1 MKYRRERKKN
11 TQHNKEFINTKTKTK
26 NHNQNETKRNQ
37 PSKCSILAWAHTCIH
52 RRRNIHTAHYGTVRL
67 STVQH
72 QHSTA
77 QLCSEASLIVRQSQ
91 IYVSNT
97 LGQREP
103 RQKWLKRNKKVN
115 VCLCFCI
122 FVVVLWHTL
131 CAALI
136 FITLQLSRCFACIRV
151 TMHTILCLKIHVIT
165 LFHLLIHIFIL

>member
-1 MKYRRERKKN
+1 MVRVYALFFLLFYLPHYSVLTVTANIHDKGDKKKKKWNEIQKRKKKN

-52 RRRNIHTAHYGTVRL
+52 RRRNIHTAHYGTVRH

-103 RQKWLKRNKKVN
+103 RHKWIKRNKKVN
-115 VCLCFCI
+115 VCLCFCV
-122 FVVVLWHTL
+122 FV
-131 CAALI
+131 
-136 FITLQLSRCFACIRV
+136 FLSSS
-151 TMHTILCLKIHVIT
+151 
-165 LFHLLIHIFIL
+165 